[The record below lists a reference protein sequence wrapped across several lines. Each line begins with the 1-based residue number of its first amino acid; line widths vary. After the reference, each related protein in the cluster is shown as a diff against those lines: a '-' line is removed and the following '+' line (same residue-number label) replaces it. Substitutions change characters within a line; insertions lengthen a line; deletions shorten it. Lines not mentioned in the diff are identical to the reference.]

1 MYQKQRGASM
11 WQMMFYVGLAFVV
24 VYLALRL
31 TPIYLEGMSV
41 KKAFS
46 QLQSN
51 GASMTRQE
59 VKSKVDSQFTVDSV
73 KRVSSK
79 DLEFKSLRSGK
90 TEVSLDYDVK
100 VPLVGNLTLVVEFR
114 NRAEI

>member
-1 MYQKQRGASM
+1 
-11 WQMMFYVGLAFVV
+11 MMFYVGVAIVV
-24 VYLALRL
+24 VYVGLQL
-31 TPIYLEGMSV
+31 TPIYFEGMSV

-59 VKSKVDSQFTVDSV
+59 VKSKVDAQFAVDQV
-73 KRVSSK
+73 NRVTSK
-79 DLEFKSLRSGK
+79 DLKFKPLRSGK

-100 VPLVGNLTLVVEFR
+100 VPLVGNLSLVVEFR
-114 NRAEI
+114 NKAEI